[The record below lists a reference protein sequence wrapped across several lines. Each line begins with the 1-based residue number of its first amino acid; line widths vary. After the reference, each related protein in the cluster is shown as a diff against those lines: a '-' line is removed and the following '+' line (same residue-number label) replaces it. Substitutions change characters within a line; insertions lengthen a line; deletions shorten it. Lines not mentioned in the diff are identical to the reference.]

1 MILGG
6 LISPEKSNVNNESV
20 GIVRLSVGFKVGDTL
35 SVGLVDSVG
44 DVVTVGESLGLNDG
58 ARDGSV
64 EGDFDV
70 VGNEERD
77 GCEEGWDD
85 G

>member
-1 MILGG
+1 LGG

>member
-1 MILGG
+1 
-6 LISPEKSNVNNESV
+6 
-20 GIVRLSVGFKVGDTL
+20 VGDTL

>member
-1 MILGG
+1 MGG

>member
-1 MILGG
+1 LGG

-20 GIVRLSVGFKVGDTL
+20 GRGRLSVGFKVGDTL
-35 SVGLVDSVG
+35 SVGLLDVVG
-44 DVVTVGESLGLNDG
+44 DVVTVGESLGLDDG
-58 ARDGSV
+58 AIDGCA
-64 EGDFDV
+64 EGDLDV

-77 GCEEGWDD
+77 GCEEGCDD